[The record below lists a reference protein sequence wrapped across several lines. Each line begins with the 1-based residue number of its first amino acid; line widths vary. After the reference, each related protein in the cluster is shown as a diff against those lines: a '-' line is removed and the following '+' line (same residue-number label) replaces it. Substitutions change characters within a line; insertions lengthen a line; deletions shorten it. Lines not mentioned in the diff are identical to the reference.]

1 MNHKTLDK
9 KTGFPGYAYK
19 SRWGSSYG
27 LQKPRG
33 KWAKPHK
40 SIVRVCGFR
49 FCLNHGV
56 LGPSAEKLSLVGVQ
70 MKQGCKQ
77 QPRLWGDCGH
87 LTVRVTPLLTFSWW
101 KSQFRRWAQF
111 LSLSVISITRHHR
124 FLTVYF
130 RHSVLRSEASLY
142 FINVFSSPFTPY
154 FLNISSKNR

>member
-27 LQKPRG
+27 LQKLRG

-40 SIVRVCGFR
+40 SVVRVCGFR
-49 FCLNHGV
+49 FCLNHGFH
-56 LGPSAEKLSLVGVQ
+56 GPSAEKLSLVGVQ

-77 QPRLWGDCGH
+77 QPRLWGDSGH
-87 LTVRVTPLLTFSWW
+87 LTVRVTPLH
-101 KSQFRRWAQF
+101 
-111 LSLSVISITRHHR
+111 SLDEKVNSAGEHSFCHILVISITRYHR
-124 FLTVYF
+124 FLTAYF